1 MKEKQ
6 NTGRWSKEEDKM
18 LIEYVRRNGPRNW
31 KYASDYVKNRNPK
44 QCRERWDGHLK
55 PGINKKP
62 FNRKEELEIIRLR
75 EREHSRWRDIA
86 KKIGNGRTPNAIKN
100 VYTQQLSKRVRRP
113 LKIEGYI
120 KGFKNN
126 TKPKIS
132 VIKESH
138 PHMKLSYITN

>member
-1 MKEKQ
+1 MNEKQ
-6 NTGRWSKEEDKM
+6 NIGRWSKEEDKM

-44 QCRERWDGHLK
+44 QL
-55 PGINKKP
+55 NKKP

>member
-31 KYASDYVKNRNPK
+31 KDASDYVKNRNPK
-44 QCRERWDGHLK
+44 QL
-55 PGINKKP
+55 NKKP

-100 VYTQQLSKRVRRP
+100 IYTQQLSKRVRRP
-113 LKIEGYI
+113 LRIEEQMNVTLEETPHSIRNSVILQNESDLTYDILLGLVI
-120 KGFKNN
+120 KG
-126 TKPKIS
+126 
-132 VIKESH
+132 
-138 PHMKLSYITN
+138 